1 MEAHSGQKVNPI
13 KDIEDVF
20 RLLNFLEEWNERNYL
35 LALFG
40 MCTGL
45 RIGILALKVAD
56 VTDVKLDKKGRR

>member
-45 RIGILALKVAD
+45 RVVDTIC
-56 VTDVKLDKKGRR
+56 